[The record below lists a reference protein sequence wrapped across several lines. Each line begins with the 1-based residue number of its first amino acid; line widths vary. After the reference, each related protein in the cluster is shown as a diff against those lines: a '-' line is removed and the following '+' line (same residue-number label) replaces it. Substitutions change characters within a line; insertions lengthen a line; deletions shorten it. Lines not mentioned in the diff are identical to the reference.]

1 MKKNPSAKIIN
12 IKRANKL
19 AELREIKHGYAA
31 DTGWHLTVE
40 GAAFR
45 MNCSTRR
52 VRQLL
57 ADGRLQGIKIGTSW
71 RVRYPL
77 MIQIGTR
84 GPKANVFIDGKRG
97 FLNQVCL

>member
-1 MKKNPSAKIIN
+1 MHKNPSAKIIKIN
-12 IKRANKL
+12 RAKKL
-19 AELREIKHGYAA
+19 AEMREIKHGYVSS
-31 DTGWHLTVE
+31 TGWHLTVE

-57 ADGRLQGIKIGTSW
+57 AEGRLTGFKDGTSW
-71 RVRYPL
+71 RVKYPL

-84 GPKANVFIDGKRG
+84 GPKAKAFIDAKRG
-97 FLNQVCL
+97 FLNQAFL